1 MGRTDKKKTIEPR
14 TSSNNSRVR
23 SNNNLGKKS
32 QSLVTSTISIV
43 NESLNASQLSNSL
56 QSPSGMTVLSDREDG
71 TDSAIDE
78 DGREMNKLKFSNKN
92 RKGKVVSIKQY
103 FTMTENNGNC
113 NLCQNDIPVSS
124 RSDANLRTHLANNHD
139 MKDVLYK
146 SQLRESRQKS
156 RGFKFDQ
163 QEKKKIDSAMIDCI
177 IRDSRSFNDFDKPGM
192 RMFLKCIKPGY
203 KPCCR
208 EKIGKCIKEK

>member
-71 TDSAIDE
+71 TDSEIDE

-103 FTMTENNGNC
+103 FTMT
-113 NLCQNDIPVSS
+113 
-124 RSDANLRTHLANNHD
+124 
-139 MKDVLYK
+139 
-146 SQLRESRQKS
+146 
-156 RGFKFDQ
+156 
-163 QEKKKIDSAMIDCI
+163 
-177 IRDSRSFNDFDKPGM
+177 
-192 RMFLKCIKPGY
+192 
-203 KPCCR
+203 
-208 EKIGKCIKEK
+208 